1 MGLRLTHH
9 ASLAAV
15 AATLLV
21 GAPAPLAAA
30 PAQGGHHWVQVA
42 SLFGESDAEK
52 ARRLAEAQREQAQD
66 AAISRL
72 TERVSDLERALRSVT
87 GEVQSAQHQNTLLRE
102 QIARM
107 KKDFDYRVCQLSA
120 QILTNASGASA
131 DSAAAP
137 QLNCSGFGG
146 GTAAPATPPAPPA
159 QGAETP
165 PATAQGQASGPAPL
179 AAEPGTL
186 GTLPSGTPLPRP
198 GREIT
203 VNMGAVSAGNS
214 APSTPSAGNAAS
226 FDSAMK
232 LLAQGRYSEAQAA
245 FHSFA
250 AANPTD
256 PKAAQAIY
264 WDGSI
269 SYVQKDYAS
278 AARAFA
284 EEIKTYPHAE
294 LAPQSMLRLGQSL
307 LAMKQKQEGCT
318 TLAALHIKYP
328 KASETVRRE
337 ALASRRAAH
346 CR

>member
-1 MGLRLTHH
+1 MGLRLVHR
-9 ASLAAV
+9 ASLAAF
-15 AATLLV
+15 ASALLL

-52 ARRLAEAQREQAQD
+52 ARRLEAAQREQAQD
-66 AAISRL
+66 AAISSL
-72 TERVSDLERALRSVT
+72 TERVSDLERALRDVT
-87 GEVQSAQHQNTLLRE
+87 GEVQSAQHQNDLLRQ
-102 QIARM
+102 QITRM

-120 QILTNASGASA
+120 QILSTAGGSSS
-131 DSAAAP
+131 DSTGTP

-146 GTAAPATPPAPPA
+146 GAPAGAAAQTAPLPTQSNEAPPA
-159 QGAETP
+159 NASATTP
-165 PATAQGQASGPAPL
+165 M

-186 GTLPSGTPLPRP
+186 GTLPSGTTLPKP

-203 VNMGAVSAGNS
+203 VNMGAVTAGS
-214 APSTPSAGNAAS
+214 GEATAPSGQNAPS
-226 FDSAMK
+226 FDRAMK
-232 LLAQGRYSEAQAA
+232 LLAQGRYNEAQAA

-250 AANPTD
+250 AANPDD
-256 PKAAQAIY
+256 PKAAQAVY

-284 EEIKTYPHAE
+284 EEIKNYPHAE

-307 LAMKQKQEGCT
+307 IAMKQKQEGCT

-328 KASETVRRE
+328 KASENVRRE

>member
-1 MGLRLTHH
+1 
-9 ASLAAV
+9 
-15 AATLLV
+15 
-21 GAPAPLAAA
+21 
-30 PAQGGHHWVQVA
+30 VQVA
-42 SLFGESDAEK
+42 GLFGESDAEK
-52 ARRLAEAQREQAQD
+52 ARRLAAAQREQAQD
-66 AAISRL
+66 AAISSL
-72 TERVSDLERALRSVT
+72 TERVSDLERALRNVT
-87 GEVQSAQHQNTLLRE
+87 GEVQSAQHQNALLHE
-102 QIARM
+102 EIVRM

-120 QILTNASGASA
+120 QILSNASGASA
-131 DSAAAP
+131 DSTGTP

-146 GTAAPATPPAPPA
+146 ATAVPAAPATAPNEGSGAPPAPAPA
-159 QGAETP
+159 QAP
-165 PATAQGQASGPAPL
+165 GPAPL
-179 AAEPGTL
+179 AAEPGIL

-203 VNMGAVSAGNS
+203 VNMGAVTAGSSAAP
-214 APSTPSAGNAAS
+214 APSGQSGAS

-250 AANPTD
+250 ATNPTD
-256 PKAAQAIY
+256 PKAAQAVY

-284 EEIKTYPHAE
+284 EEIKNYPHAE

-307 LAMKQKQEGCT
+307 IAMKQKQEGCT

-328 KASETVRRE
+328 RASESVRRE

>member
-1 MGLRLTHH
+1 
-9 ASLAAV
+9 
-15 AATLLV
+15 
-21 GAPAPLAAA
+21 
-30 PAQGGHHWVQVA
+30 
-42 SLFGESDAEK
+42 
-52 ARRLAEAQREQAQD
+52 
-66 AAISRL
+66 
-72 TERVSDLERALRSVT
+72 
-87 GEVQSAQHQNTLLRE
+87 
-102 QIARM
+102 M

-120 QILTNASGASA
+120 QILNSGSGASA
-131 DSAAAP
+131 DGASTP
-137 QLNCSGFGG
+137 QLNCSGYGASAASG
-146 GTAAPATPPAPPA
+146 AAPAAAPA
-159 QGAETP
+159 QNNGAP
-165 PATAQGQASGPAPL
+165 SAPAPAPL

-203 VNMGAVSAGNS
+203 VNMGAVASGSRTSS
-214 APSTPSAGNAAS
+214 APTAASGAS

-250 AANPTD
+250 TANPDD
-256 PKAAQAIY
+256 PKAAQAVY

-307 LAMKQKQEGCT
+307 IAMKQKQEGCT

-328 KASETVRRE
+328 RASANVRRE
-337 ALASRRAAH
+337 ARASRRDAH
-346 CR
+346 CH

>member
-1 MGLRLTHH
+1 MGLRLAHR
-9 ASLAAV
+9 ASLVAF
-15 AATLLV
+15 AATLLL

-42 SLFGESDAEK
+42 GLFGESDAEK
-52 ARRLAEAQREQAQD
+52 ARRLAAAQREQAQD
-66 AAISRL
+66 AAISSL

-87 GEVQSAQHQNTLLRE
+87 GEVQSAQHQNALLRE

-120 QILTNASGASA
+120 QILSNASGAGA
-131 DSAAAP
+131 DSTATP

-146 GTAAPATPPAPPA
+146 GTASPAAPATASTAGTAPAPAPA
-159 QGAETP
+159 
-165 PATAQGQASGPAPL
+165 QASGPAPL

-203 VNMGAVSAGNS
+203 VNMGAVAAGNS
-214 APSTPSAGNAAS
+214 APPAPSGESGAS

-245 FHSFA
+245 FRSFA
-250 AANPTD
+250 AANPTA
-256 PKAAQAIY
+256 PKAAQAVY

-284 EEIKTYPHAE
+284 EEIKNYPHAE

-307 LAMKQKQEGCT
+307 IAMKQKQEGCT

-328 KASETVRRE
+328 RASESVRRE

>member
-1 MGLRLTHH
+1 MGLRLVHR
-9 ASLAAV
+9 ASLVAFAAP
-15 AATLLV
+15 LLLF
-21 GAPAPLAAA
+21 APAPLAAA

-42 SLFGESDAEK
+42 GLFGESDAER
-52 ARRLAEAQREQAQD
+52 ARRLEAAQREQAQD
-66 AAISRL
+66 AAISSL
-72 TERVSDLERALRSVT
+72 TERVSDLERVLRSVT
-87 GEVQSAQHQNTLLRE
+87 GEVQSAQHQNELLRQ

-120 QILTNASGASA
+120 QTLSAASGASA
-131 DSAAAP
+131 DSTGAP

-146 GTAAPATPPAPPA
+146 GAGSAPQTAPTQNYGAPPAMAPAAAPAPM
-159 QGAETP
+159 
-165 PATAQGQASGPAPL
+165 

-203 VNMGAVSAGNS
+203 VNMGAA
-214 APSTPSAGNAAS
+214 APSSGAAAAPPSQSGVS

-232 LLAQGRYSEAQAA
+232 LLAQGRYNEAQAA

-250 AANPTD
+250 AANPND
-256 PKAAQAIY
+256 PKAARAVY

-269 SYVQKDYAS
+269 SYVQKDYAG

-284 EEIKTYPHAE
+284 EEIKNYPHAE

-307 LAMKQKQEGCT
+307 IAMKQKQEGCT

-328 KASETVRRE
+328 KASASVRRE
-337 ALASRRAAH
+337 ARASRRAAH